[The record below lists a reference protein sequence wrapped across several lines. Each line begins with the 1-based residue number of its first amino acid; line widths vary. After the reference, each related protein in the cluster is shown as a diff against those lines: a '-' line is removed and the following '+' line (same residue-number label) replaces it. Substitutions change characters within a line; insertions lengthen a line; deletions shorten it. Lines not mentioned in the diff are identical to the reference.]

1 MGQRQMVEISRV
13 LMAKADVV
21 IMDKTTT
28 AITNQETE
36 ELFRQIRKLTAV
48 GVSMVYISHRLQEV
62 MELGTASL

>member
-21 IMDKTTT
+21 IMDKTT

-62 MELGTASL
+62 MELGTVSL